1 MHLFITFLILVQ
13 ACLKCVFL
21 RSCYKTET
29 SAILT
34 GPPTSGGTTLLERLT
49 VKVVFTR
56 VIAEHGL

>member
-1 MHLFITFLILVQ
+1 M
-13 ACLKCVFL
+13 CFL